1 MHTRS
6 ELAPPVTGRCRVAS
20 SPSRDLTLGLGRE
33 ASSPLGKGRLVACAA
48 FRVRLVA
55 YCLVSSALFW
65 LVCKMRIARA
75 LGRSVSLALACELLH
90 TPTKTLSIF
99 HAQLESRR
107 HKYAGRSA
115 RK

>member
-48 FRVRLVA
+48 LRLVA
-55 YCLVSSALFW
+55 CVSSALFW

-90 TPTKTLSIF
+90 TPTKILSIF

>member
-48 FRVRLVA
+48 LRLVA
-55 YCLVSSALFW
+55 CLVSSALFW